1 MKRHP
6 IPFPALLVPIF
17 LSTLAFPGAAA
28 NNPWTFT
35 VTMARPA
42 AHVFHVAL
50 RCERPAAE
58 TIDFKMPAW
67 MPGFYKILDY
77 EKNVSN
83 FRAVDGSGRDV
94 PWEKVTRNTWRVVA
108 GGAASLT
115 VEYDVF
121 GNTHFAAQNYL
132 DEKRAFIA
140 PPGMFLYSPGRLDR
154 PVRVVIELP
163 AGWTKIATGLDPVP
177 GRPRTFAAPDFDT
190 LYDCPIL
197 LGSQESLAFEV
208 KGVPH
213 EAALESIPETVD
225 RARLAADL
233 KKTVEAATG
242 LIGDIPYKRFQFLMI
257 GTGNGGIEHAN
268 SAACFFNGKS
278 LAEAKGYLGWLS
290 YIAHEYFHCFN
301 VKRIRPLA
309 LGPFDYDT
317 ENTTDML
324 WVSEGL
330 TVYYEDIVLVRAG
343 LMTPEQY
350 RERMA
355 GAMTRFEGATGHRYQ
370 SATES
375 SLQTWGGSGM
385 GGDRAVTISY
395 YDNGAM
401 LGGMLDLAIR
411 RGSGNRRSLDDV
423 MRTLYRTYDRK
434 LKRGFADAEFRA
446 ACEQAAG
453 TPLDEVFAF
462 ASTTRDVDYAK
473 YFAYAGWRVE
483 VLQQDAPGAYL
494 GLDAQAA
501 AEGLSVAGVSEGS
514 PARAAGLAAGDRIK
528 EIEGAKATV
537 KSLSDFLT
545 AAKPGEVIRLRAVR
559 DAADRLL
566 EIPLGRSTKPVY
578 TIVPIENP
586 DPLQAAIGREWMRKT
601 L

>member
-1 MKRHP
+1 MKRYRLAL
-6 IPFPALLVPIF
+6 PALLVPII
-17 LSTLAFPGAAA
+17 LSALVFPASAADS
-28 NNPWTFT
+28 PWTYT
-35 VTMARPA
+35 VSMPHPA

-50 RCERPAAE
+50 RIDAPSGEMV
-58 TIDFKMPAW
+58 DFKMPAW

-77 EKNVSN
+77 EANVSN
-83 FRAVDGSGRDV
+83 FRAADGAGKAL
-94 PWEKVTRNTWRVVA
+94 PWEKVTRNTWRVAA
-108 GGAASLT
+108 GGTAALI

-121 GNTHFAAQNYL
+121 GNIHFAAQNEL

-140 PPGMFLYSPGRLDR
+140 PPGMFLYSTGRLGR

-163 AGWTKIATGLDPVP
+163 DGWTKISTGLDPVP

-197 LGSQESLAFEV
+197 LGNQESLAFEV
-208 KGVPH
+208 KGVSH
-213 EAALESIPETVD
+213 QAALEGIPETVD
-225 RARLAADL
+225 RARVAADL
-233 KKTVEAATG
+233 KKIVEAATG
-242 LIGDIPYKRFQFLMI
+242 LMGDIPYKHYRFLLI

-278 LAEAKGYLGWLS
+278 LADPKGYLGWLS

-309 LGPFDYDT
+309 LGPFDYDA
-317 ENTTDML
+317 ENYTDML

-343 LMTPEQY
+343 LMTPAEY
-350 RERMA
+350 RERLA
-355 GAMTRFEGATGHRYQ
+355 GAMTRFEGAPGHRYQ

-375 SLQTWGGSGM
+375 SLQTWAGSGM

-411 RGSGNRRSLDDV
+411 NASGNRKSLDDV

-434 LKRGFADAEFRA
+434 LKRGFTDAEFRT
-446 ACEQAAG
+446 ACESAAG
-453 TPLDEVFAF
+453 TSLDEVFAY

-473 YFAYAGWRVE
+473 YFGYAGWRVE
-483 VLQQDAPGAYL
+483 ASLQDAPGASL
-494 GLDAQAA
+494 GLDAQAGA
-501 AEGLSVAGVSEGS
+501 DGLRVAGVSAGS
-514 PARAAGLAAGDRIK
+514 PAQAAGLEAGDRIT

-537 KSLSDFLT
+537 KSLSDRLT
-545 AAKPGEVIRLRAVR
+545 AAKPGEGIHLRVSR
-559 DAADRLL
+559 DGAERLL
-566 EIPLGRSTKPVY
+566 EIPLGRNAKSVF

-586 DPLQAAIGREWMRKT
+586 DPLQAAIGKDWMRKT